1 MRVKNLF
8 IIIAIVAVIIL
19 IFRYVQ
25 QVRDT
30 KNGNRVIN
38 DGQVFVNW
46 FLAICLVV
54 SLIGIGITSVT
65 EHHQKKSSAAKTV
78 KTVKKAAP
86 VKHEQS
92 SEDKIT
98 LKFKQSSRLNAN
110 GVANV
115 AFTVSP
121 KTTLIIKGHKSGETF
136 ATFNAGTGKNNL
148 IRRYTF
154 ETPGQYDI
162 IAKRGKKTTTRK
174 LTIKSYTNTSS
185 SSSSTATSQT
195 SRSTASG
202 NTAASGVA
210 NTAAN
215 SAYTG
220 ATATNTAG
228 NSSRQAAAQ
237 SGTSSTRANAN
248 STSATGSQ
256 SQQSLNGTGAGTGT
270 GTAAQST
277 AGTGNTAAQLG
288 Y

>member
-1 MRVKNLF
+1 MRIKNLF

-54 SLIGIGITSVT
+54 SLIGIGITSVA
-65 EHHQKKSSAAKTV
+65 EHHQKQSSAAKTV
-78 KTVKKAAP
+78 KTVKKTAP
-86 VKHEQS
+86 VKHKKV
-92 SEDKIT
+92 SEDKVT

-121 KTTLIIKGHKSGETF
+121 KTTLTIKGHKSGETF
-136 ATFNAGTGKNNL
+136 ATFNAGTGKSNL

-162 IAKRGKKTTTRK
+162 IAKRGKKTITK
-174 LTIKSYTNTSS
+174 KMTIKSYTSASS

-195 SRSTASG
+195 YRNTASS
-202 NTAASGVA
+202 NTAASGA
-210 NTAAN
+210 AASNSTASTGN
-215 SAYTG
+215 AYTG
-220 ATATNTAG
+220 TAAASTAG
-228 NSSRQAAAQ
+228 NSSRQSATQ
-237 SGTSSTRANAN
+237 SGTGSARANAN
-248 STSATGSQ
+248 SASAAGSQ
-256 SQQSLNGTGAGTGT
+256 SQQSLNGTGAGTT
-270 GTAAQST
+270 QST
-277 AGTGNTAAQLG
+277 AGNTAAQLG